1 MSEQEQWQSVD
12 ELLDDYS
19 VHEYPS
25 LLAKIE
31 QGILDRR
38 EEKKNRDQMKEEK
51 YDDE

>member
-1 MSEQEQWQSVD
+1 MSEQEQWQSVE

-38 EEKKNRDQMKEEK
+38 EEKKNQDQRENE
-51 YDDE
+51 DE